1 MQDFPIVD
9 ISSYR
14 SDSMNSKQSLARTVD
29 EVCRQ
34 TGFLA
39 IVGHG
44 IPSQTT
50 AAAWHAGRCFF
61 DLPLEQKLEVGM
73 PYSDYPYGY
82 APLRTEMLAG
92 SIGKHT
98 PPDLKESFSIGP
110 LRRSVDSSVDDD
122 QESVFRYAPNQ
133 WPRKPAELRAAWS
146 AYYEEMEKLA
156 ATMMRIFALALEL
169 PENFFA
175 DKIDRHTSAMRA
187 LNYPDLS
194 APPVPG
200 QLRAGEHSDYGS
212 LTILL
217 TEPAPGGLEIF
228 TADRTWLE
236 VPVVEGSLIINIGDL
251 MARWTND
258 RWVSTLHRVRCP
270 PADWTGT
277 TRRQSIAFFHQPN
290 WDAEISCIPTCL
302 GIGGKAKYEP
312 VRSGAYLM
320 EKFRLAVSANH

>member
-9 ISSYR
+9 ISSYM
-14 SDSMNSKQSLARTVD
+14 SDSMSSKQSLARTVD
-29 EVCRQ
+29 EACRQ

-44 IPSQTT
+44 IPYKTT
-50 AAAWHAGRCFF
+50 AAVWHAARRFF
-61 DLPLEQKLEVGM
+61 DLPVDQKLEVAM
-73 PYSDYPYGY
+73 PYPDYPYGY
-82 APLRTEMLAG
+82 APLQTEMLAG

-110 LRRSVDSSVDDD
+110 LRRTADSSVNDD
-122 QESVFRYAPNQ
+122 QESAFRYAPNQ
-133 WPRKPAELRAAWS
+133 WPRKPAEFRAAWS
-146 AYYEEMEKLA
+146 AYYEETEKLA
-156 ATMMRIFALALEL
+156 ATIMRIFALALEL

-175 DKIDRHTSAMRA
+175 DKIDQHTSAMRA
-187 LNYPDLS
+187 LNYPDPS
-194 APPVPG
+194 ASPVPG

-217 TEPAPGGLEIF
+217 TEPALGGLEIF
-228 TADRTWLE
+228 TAEGTWIE
-236 VPVVEGSLIINIGDL
+236 VPVIEGSFIINIGDL

-270 PADWTGT
+270 PADSPGT

-290 WDAEISCIPTCL
+290 WDAEISCIPSCL
-302 GIGGKAKYEP
+302 GIEGKAKYEP

-320 EKFRLAVSANH
+320 EKFRLAVNA

>member
-9 ISSYR
+9 ISSYM
-14 SDSMNSKQSLARTVD
+14 SDSMNAKQSLARTVD

-34 TGFLA
+34 SGFLA

-44 IPSQTT
+44 IPSKTT
-50 AAAWHAGRCFF
+50 AAAWHAARRFF
-61 DLPLEQKLEVGM
+61 DLPVDQKLEVAM
-73 PYSDYPYGY
+73 PYPDYPYGY
-82 APLRTEMLAG
+82 APLQTEMLAG

-110 LRRSVDSSVDDD
+110 LCRSADFSVFDD

-133 WPRKPAELRAAWS
+133 WPRKPAEFRAAWS

-156 ATMMRIFALALEL
+156 ATIMCIFALALEL

-175 DKIDRHTSAMRA
+175 DKIDQHTSAMRA

-194 APPVPG
+194 APPAPY

-228 TADRTWLE
+228 TTHGTWLE
-236 VPVVEGSLIINIGDL
+236 VPVLEGSLIINIGDL

-258 RWVSTLHRVRCP
+258 RWVSTLHRVPCP
-270 PADWTGT
+270 PADLPGT

-302 GIGGKAKYEP
+302 GIEGKAKYEP

-320 EKFRLAVSANH
+320 EKFRLAVNA

>member
-1 MQDFPIVD
+1 MQDFPVVD
-9 ISSYR
+9 ISSYM
-14 SDSMNSKQSLARTVD
+14 SDSMNSKQSLARAVD
-29 EVCRQ
+29 EICRQ
-34 TGFLA
+34 SGFLA

-44 IPSQTT
+44 IPSKTT
-50 AAAWHAGRCFF
+50 AAAWHAARGFF
-61 DLPLEQKLEVGM
+61 DLPLDQKLEVGM
-73 PYSDYPYGY
+73 PRRDYPYGY
-82 APLRTEMLAG
+82 APLQTEMLAG

-110 LRRSVDSSVDDD
+110 LCRSADSSADDD
-122 QESVFRYAPNQ
+122 QESAFRYAANQ
-133 WPRKPAELRAAWS
+133 WPRKPAEFRAAWS

-156 ATMMRIFALALEL
+156 AAIMRIFALALEL

-175 DKIDRHTSAMRA
+175 DKIDQHTSAMRA

-194 APPVPG
+194 APPVSG

-228 TADRTWLE
+228 TAEGTWLE
-236 VPVVEGSLIINIGDL
+236 VPVVEGSFIINIGDL

-270 PADWTGT
+270 PADSPGT

-302 GIGGKAKYEP
+302 GIEGKAKYEP

-320 EKFRLAVSANH
+320 EKFRLAVNA